1 MISTLS
7 NGRRRLISPSAC
19 AGVEMWR
26 AKRRATAAREPLERT
41 RQRQERDAVLSGSL
55 LPFGNAGDQ
64 RSLPRKGRRDRL
76 FQRCHW
82 NDWHMQV
89 RTSAGSRGSQATP
102 SALRRKLFFG
112 ICTHADSR
120 GGYERV
126 RTNEVLQAPPPLSMH
141 SVQSWVHC
149 GGKRALGMA
158 FIRPR
163 TNLDVRV
170 EVRNDHRLAILRQRL
185 LPTLKADEPVCQR
198 PVQVRHRSQDR
209 LAKCTPGRSLVR

>member
-1 MISTLS
+1 MPFFREASS
-7 NGRRRLISPSAC
+7 HSATRVTSEAC
-19 AGVEMWR
+19 RGKEGGFDYFSVAVE
-26 AKRRATAAREPLERT
+26 
-41 RQRQERDAVLSGSL
+41 
-55 LPFGNAGDQ
+55 
-64 RSLPRKGRRDRL
+64 
-76 FQRCHW
+76 
-82 NDWHMQV
+82 NDWHTQV

-112 ICTHADSR
+112 ICTNANSR

-126 RTNEVLQAPPPLSMH
+126 RTNEVLQAPQPLSMH

-149 GGKRALGMA
+149 EGKPALGMA

-170 EVRNDHRLAILRQRL
+170 EVRNDHRLTLLRQRL

-198 PVQVRHRSQDR
+198 RVHGTALIARPACKMH
-209 LAKCTPGRSLVR
+209 TW